1 MKARHLPTADLLG
14 LPGLIRQSLREHAA
28 GSSPTRDWR
37 LLATWKAGS
46 AASEAGPLLVSLTQY
61 TPHRLSDLFDIWR
74 TADILGDELTGMD
87 HAYGVVTY
95 LQPGRRRVGSLSVW
109 TDESGL
115 RAFVGLPY
123 HCEVMRKY
131 RPRGLPLRSAKWWS
145 DDFRLGIAMA
155 EGQDLLD
162 ASQDRRVERDR
173 S

>member
-1 MKARHLPTADLLG
+1 MKARRVPTADLLG
-14 LPGLIRQSLREHAA
+14 LPRLIRESFREHAA
-28 GSSPTRDWR
+28 AGSPTRDWR
-37 LLATWKAGS
+37 LLATWKAGPT
-46 AASEAGPLLVSLTQY
+46 ASEAGPFLVSLTQY
-61 TPHRLSDLFDIWR
+61 TPYRLSDLFDIWR
-74 TADILGDELTGMD
+74 AADFLGDELARMD

-109 TDESGL
+109 TEESGL
-115 RAFVGLPY
+115 GAFVGLPY
-123 HCEVMRKY
+123 HREIMRKY

-145 DDFRLGIAMA
+145 DDFRLGTAIA